1 MSDYSLK
8 LILLQN
14 CEYSIAAN
22 ELIQSHKIPS
32 QIHWISQIQKNLYI
46 NNKIQ
51 TFPQIYLNKFNSKG
65 NLLLGGY
72 TDLKSFIDT
81 FKGTKLLDFN
91 INHFI
96 NKYKWS
102 KKSTLRLIQLINL
115 V

>member
-8 LILLQN
+8 IILLQN
-14 CEYSIAAN
+14 CGYSIAAN
-22 ELIQSHKIPS
+22 ELIQLHKIPS
-32 QIHWISQIQKNLYI
+32 QTHWITQSEKELYV
-46 NNKIQ
+46 NDKIQ
-51 TFPQIYLNKFNSKG
+51 TYPQIYLNKFNSKG

-81 FKGTKLLDFN
+81 FKGSKLSDSNVNDFM
-91 INHFI
+91 
-96 NKYKWS
+96 NKSKWS

>member
-14 CEYSIAAN
+14 CSYSIAAN
-22 ELIQSHKIPS
+22 ELIKNHKIPS
-32 QIHWISQIQKNLYI
+32 QTQWISQSKKELYVSD
-46 NNKIQ
+46 KIQ

-72 TDLKSFIDT
+72 TDLKSFIDI
-81 FKGTKLLDFN
+81 FKGSKLSNSN
-91 INHFI
+91 INEFM

-102 KKSTLRLIQLINL
+102 KKSTLRLIQLIN
-115 V
+115 

>member
-14 CEYSIAAN
+14 CGYSIAAN

-32 QIHWISQIQKNLYI
+32 QTQWISSSEKELYI
-46 NNKIQ
+46 TDKIQ
-51 TFPQIYLNKFNSKG
+51 TYPQIYLNKFNSKG

-81 FKGTKLLDFN
+81 FKGSKLLDSNVNEFMK
-91 INHFI
+91 
-96 NKYKWS
+96 KYKWS